1 MKHPHFFVFPV
12 PCLVAVSVMAT
23 VPMRSMAQEEPVDSS
38 PAMDPLLRTVLES
51 APSPDTGGSPVSEVS
66 PSSTI
71 DGATPVPL
79 PESKPSVTPSSTGES
94 VPDSLPVPS
103 LSDRG
108 NALDS
113 PARLSPEPK
122 DSYEGQ
128 AGVFPVADSG
138 RSGIFRNGRIG
149 GWAGYVTGSDIEGGY
164 TGRVELDLP
173 ILDYP
178 CFISIRGEY
187 LSTDG
192 GDYTETWKDVYGR
205 YGYSYYS
212 YTDKHTDVTDTSYGG
227 TALLLWNPI
236 RNRQVCVY
244 GGIGFACLKTEHGEE
259 VSRVRVD
266 HHSYG
271 RYYWGSYS
279 HRYFRTSRKTSSFHE
294 DESDN
299 NSAMVFRVGSSLYLW
314 DRDIL
319 GAEVS
324 YMPDLYDDSSECEL
338 RGNYLWKY
346 ADNSSLDFVFEYRT
360 EAKTIVGGVG
370 MSVWY

>member
-1 MKHPHFFVFPV
+1 M
-12 PCLVAVSVMAT
+12 
-23 VPMRSMAQEEPVDSS
+23 
-38 PAMDPLLRTVLES
+38 
-51 APSPDTGGSPVSEVS
+51 SEVS

-164 TGRVELDLP
+164 TGRLELDLP
-173 ILDYP
+173 IFDFP
-178 CFISIRGEY
+178 FFFSARGEY

-192 GDYTETWKDVYGR
+192 DDYTDDWGDT
-205 YGYSYYS
+205 
-212 YTDKHTDVTDTSYGG
+212 YTDVADTNYGG

-236 RNRQVCVY
+236 LNSQVSVY
-244 GGIGFACLKTEHGEE
+244 GGMGFAYLKRKHDESE
-259 VSRVRVD
+259 
-266 HHSYG
+266 SYG
-271 RYYWGSYS
+271 RNYWGSY
-279 HRYFRTSRKTSSFHE
+279 FSRAYHSSK
-294 DESDN
+294 
-299 NSAMVFRVGSSLYLW
+299 NSSMIFRVGSSLCLW
-314 DRDIL
+314 ERDIL

-338 RGNYLWKY
+338 RGNYLWKC
-346 ADNSSLDFVFEYRT
+346 ADKSSLDFFLEYRT
-360 EAKTIVGGVG
+360 EAKTITGGIG